1 VPGRNAIESRVGNL
15 KLKEVIVEVELE
27 IDDKIYTVNV
37 PNILIEKAEDFFTK
51 MDADM
56 DKGWQMSRS
65 WVSDPD
71 QTQRCQIVADKLL
84 TAITSE
90 NESYASLLC
99 AYILKAKPLTKRIQI
114 NTNGEI
120 QGNGFYNS

>member
-1 VPGRNAIESRVGNL
+1 M
-15 KLKEVIVEVELE
+15 EVELE
-27 IDDKIYTVNV
+27 IDDKSYTVTV
-37 PNILIEKAEDFFTK
+37 PKALIEEAEDFFVK

-56 DKGWQMSRS
+56 DDGWQMSRC
-65 WVSDPD
+65 WIPKPD

-99 AYILKAKPLTKRIQI
+99 AYILKAKPATKRILL
-114 NTNGEI
+114 NTDGEI
-120 QGNGFYNS
+120 QGNGFL